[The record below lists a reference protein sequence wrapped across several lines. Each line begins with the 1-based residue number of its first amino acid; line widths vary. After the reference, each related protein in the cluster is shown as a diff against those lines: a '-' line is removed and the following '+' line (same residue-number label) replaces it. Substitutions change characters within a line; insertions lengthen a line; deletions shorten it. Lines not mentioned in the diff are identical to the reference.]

1 MTLRLQSSSS
11 SLQLSI
17 TLIALLFV
25 WGVSTVHAQDRDA
38 TFPDPSSVDKKS
50 TTVQNVTD
58 ALDLS
63 SSQVSSVDFVGS
75 DPTGYTTFSQVAS
88 NFPQEGGSFLTLSS
102 GCAGSALDPDDED
115 SFSCDISGDGPGEA
129 TDIVRMELELNVP
142 SGASTVKF
150 DLKYLSEEF
159 PEFVGSSFNDA
170 FVVETGQSTFT
181 VDSNF
186 NLIAPDN
193 LVFDGN
199 GDPITINT
207 TGATGMTSGGSVG
220 TTYDGGTSVLTTTV
234 QLPSNQSTVKLI
246 FSIFDVSDQIY
257 DSTIFLDNMRFQQSQ
272 NLELTGLE
280 ANQAIQDWQ
289 NDVQLIEDKSTTVRA
304 FIQSKTSSSAPVG
317 NVSLQGF
324 QNGNPLPGSP
334 LSPANGGGFQAPPQT
349 SNSSTIQDRRA
360 DMSKSLN
367 FRLPNSWLSGTVDLQ
382 LTGGTV
388 DCSPAAAT
396 NDACEFQED
405 FISVPTPEVR
415 VARIKWTDPQGNTHI
430 PSQAH
435 VREQM
440 KRIIALYPISTMN
453 WQTFTVDWD
462 NTKYSSPPV
471 LDSVNAHLQKLRNT
485 FVSVGGDPDAMFY
498 GDMVNTGNGGLAAG
512 IPADVASGDQQV
524 TDNVAAHELGHV
536 LNQQHSVNQADN
548 GTDAS
553 GNWKRGYCAPNRAFA
568 NLSAPEYPF
577 TNAAKDLAALGPVQQ
592 GLDSQMWGVDT
603 RTQQAVDARTRGD
616 LMSYCSVPGSNL
628 WISSWRYNKLR
639 TDPNALDDRF
649 SAPASLAN
657 TASGQTSEYK
667 LIGGL
672 ISLTDTTA
680 EFSSFQTVEAEQSDI
695 ELITPPE
702 GDYTLQLL
710 ASGDVVD
717 EIPFAPAVNH
727 GFKVGIPETAT
738 FLVPAPEDAEV
749 DEVRL
754 LGPGEGSSAVS
765 QNPIASVTASANPPT
780 ITVDSPNGGEELS
793 GETAT
798 FEWTASDED
807 GDELDYT
814 VEYSR
819 DGGTSWTVLATNV
832 TSSTYEADLSTLGKT
847 EEGLLRVRASD
858 GFNSAADS
866 SDGTFSVPNSDPQPF
881 ITSPDSGGTIDS
893 TSAIPL
899 KGNVNDVED
908 DQFDDANLSW
918 LSSID
923 GDLGTGRTLNVGE
936 QLSVGTHTIT
946 FLATDSDGGTG
957 TASVELQVVP
967 GAQTVGET
975 PVAVEQLLVDTD
987 SLFSFGGTGV
997 KLGFTGV
1004 SGSDSVTVEKFDSA
1018 PAVGSDNNIEEDNL
1032 SEFRYVINAGSGVDF
1047 DSTEV
1052 RFMLSTL
1059 SGVSDNVSEGD
1070 IVIYSRPNEGTGSF
1084 SKLTT
1089 TLDDKG
1095 DDDPSN
1101 DEIFATVGSLSEFA
1115 LASNTEPL
1123 PVEIASFKGTTIEEN
1138 QVRLTW
1144 QTASETNNAG
1154 FEVQRRAGEQDSWT
1168 KVNFVESKAAGGT
1181 TSEAKSYQFKDAD
1194 LPYAADKLEY
1204 RLRQVDL
1211 DGSESLSEP
1220 VIIQRAVDEVELLG
1234 TFPNP
1239 ARTQATIRFAVP
1251 EQQSVTLR
1259 MYDVLGRQVQTI
1271 VDGEREGR
1279 QSMQVNVSDLPS
1291 GVYFLR
1297 LEAESQM
1304 KTQRMTVVR

>member
-1 MTLRLQSSSS
+1 
-11 SLQLSI
+11 
-17 TLIALLFV
+17 
-25 WGVSTVHAQDRDA
+25 
-38 TFPDPSSVDKKS
+38 
-50 TTVQNVTD
+50 
-58 ALDLS
+58 
-63 SSQVSSVDFVGS
+63 
-75 DPTGYTTFSQVAS
+75 
-88 NFPQEGGSFLTLSS
+88 
-102 GCAGSALDPDDED
+102 
-115 SFSCDISGDGPGEA
+115 
-129 TDIVRMELELNVP
+129 
-142 SGASTVKF
+142 
-150 DLKYLSEEF
+150 
-159 PEFVGSSFNDA
+159 
-170 FVVETGQSTFT
+170 
-181 VDSNF
+181 
-186 NLIAPDN
+186 
-193 LVFDGN
+193 
-199 GDPITINT
+199 
-207 TGATGMTSGGSVG
+207 
-220 TTYDGGTSVLTTTV
+220 
-234 QLPSNQSTVKLI
+234 
-246 FSIFDVSDQIY
+246 
-257 DSTIFLDNMRFQQSQ
+257 
-272 NLELTGLE
+272 
-280 ANQAIQDWQ
+280 
-289 NDVQLIEDKSTTVRA
+289 
-304 FIQSKTSSSAPVG
+304 
-317 NVSLQGF
+317 
-324 QNGNPLPGSP
+324 
-334 LSPANGGGFQAPPQT
+334 
-349 SNSSTIQDRRA
+349 
-360 DMSKSLN
+360 
-367 FRLPNSWLSGTVDLQ
+367 
-382 LTGGTV
+382 
-388 DCSPAAAT
+388 
-396 NDACEFQED
+396 
-405 FISVPTPEVR
+405 
-415 VARIKWTDPQGNTHI
+415 
-430 PSQAH
+430 
-435 VREQM
+435 
-440 KRIIALYPISTMN
+440 
-453 WQTFTVDWD
+453 
-462 NTKYSSPPV
+462 
-471 LDSVNAHLQKLRNT
+471 
-485 FVSVGGDPDAMFY
+485 
-498 GDMVNTGNGGLAAG
+498 
-512 IPADVASGDQQV
+512 
-524 TDNVAAHELGHV
+524 
-536 LNQQHSVNQADN
+536 
-548 GTDAS
+548 
-553 GNWKRGYCAPNRAFA
+553 
-568 NLSAPEYPF
+568 
-577 TNAAKDLAALGPVQQ
+577 
-592 GLDSQMWGVDT
+592 
-603 RTQQAVDARTRGD
+603 
-616 LMSYCSVPGSNL
+616 
-628 WISSWRYNKLR
+628 
-639 TDPNALDDRF
+639 
-649 SAPASLAN
+649 
-657 TASGQTSEYK
+657 
-667 LIGGL
+667 
-672 ISLTDTTA
+672 
-680 EFSSFQTVEAEQSDI
+680 
-695 ELITPPE
+695 
-702 GDYTLQLL
+702 
-710 ASGDVVD
+710 
-717 EIPFAPAVNH
+717 
-727 GFKVGIPETAT
+727 
-738 FLVPAPEDAEV
+738 
-749 DEVRL
+749 
-754 LGPGEGSSAVS
+754 
-765 QNPIASVTASANPPT
+765 
-780 ITVDSPNGGEELS
+780 
-793 GETAT
+793 
-798 FEWTASDED
+798 
-807 GDELDYT
+807 
-814 VEYSR
+814 
-819 DGGTSWTVLATNV
+819 
-832 TSSTYEADLSTLGKT
+832 
-847 EEGLLRVRASD
+847 
-858 GFNSAADS
+858 
-866 SDGTFSVPNSDPQPF
+866 
-881 ITSPDSGGTIDS
+881 
-893 TSAIPL
+893 
-899 KGNVNDVED
+899 VNDVED

-918 LSSID
+918 SSSID